1 MRAFRYIKQ
10 ISYQETCSNI
20 IDCNY
25 TARKRNDTINTNLV
39 QCKLAYFKNT
49 QETYHC
55 MPYILGYLTNK
66 FDIRQPAFLVSSLVQ
81 FQRYCNS

>member
-1 MRAFRYIKQ
+1 MARRLHKFLIKKPIV
-10 ISYQETCSNI
+10 ISLNVTTRQKTLVI
-20 IDCNY
+20 
-25 TARKRNDTINTNLV
+25 V
-39 QCKLAYFKNT
+39 QCKLPYFKNT

-66 FDIRQPAFLVSSLVQ
+66 FEIKQPAFLVSSLMQ